1 MVETREGGAPGTQV
15 GAHDQAAGSGAG
27 GRRRLVPP
35 WGEAGGLSLG
45 REGGAAHIGQATV
58 PCVRSDEQTD
68 PPRGESV
75 PGRDRTG
82 PRDPSGTAGE
92 TQRAQRA
99 PPDGVTEVAL
109 SCGRG
114 RERGSQRGAGGTP
127 SRPSQTLPGLHLVG
141 KTLQRQL
148 ERGLSRVKD
157 P

>member
-1 MVETREGGAPGTQV
+1 M
-15 GAHDQAAGSGAG
+15 
-27 GRRRLVPP
+27 PP

-45 REGGAAHIGQATV
+45 RGGGAAHIGQATV

-68 PPRGESV
+68 PPGGESV

-114 RERGSQRGAGGTP
+114 RERGPGGEDPVAAVADAPRT
-127 SRPSQTLPGLHLVG
+127 SSGRKDIAKTVG
-141 KTLQRQL
+141 TW
-148 ERGLSRVKD
+148 
-157 P
+157 PF

>member
-68 PPRGESV
+68 PPGGESV

-82 PRDPSGTAGE
+82 PRDPSGSWRDAASAA
-92 TQRAQRA
+92 RASRWRH
-99 PPDGVTEVAL
+99 
-109 SCGRG
+109 RG
-114 RERGSQRGAGGTP
+114 RALMRPWPRAGVPAGGGGDPVAAVADAPRT
-127 SRPSQTLPGLHLVG
+127 SSGRKDIAKTVG
-141 KTLQRQL
+141 AW
-148 ERGLSRVKD
+148 
-157 P
+157 PF